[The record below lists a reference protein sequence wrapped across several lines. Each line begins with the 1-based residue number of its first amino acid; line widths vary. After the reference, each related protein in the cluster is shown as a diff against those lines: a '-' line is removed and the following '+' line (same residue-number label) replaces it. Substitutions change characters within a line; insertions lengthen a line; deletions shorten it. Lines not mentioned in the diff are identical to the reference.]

1 MNEKTLLDMLA
12 KMMQPADAVS
22 TNVEHGHSAIDKE
35 IDKFG
40 GYTMSQTPERKLV
53 GQGLG
58 MLEWAGT
65 ALMPGT
71 KNMKAMNA
79 MMKVLKDV
87 SLKRS
92 ANKSM
97 QQLKMCTDPSK
108 VKNLKDEAGI
118 LQLYEEWL
126 KLMGKS
132 KNYSRAENLYDTE
145 ISILDKLK
153 K

>member
-71 KNMKAMNA
+71 KDMKAMNA

-97 QQLKMCTDPSK
+97 QQLKMGTDPSK

>member
-71 KNMKAMNA
+71 KDMKAMNA

-97 QQLKMCTDPSK
+97 QQLKMGTDPSK

-153 K
+153 

>member
-71 KNMKAMNA
+71 KDMKAMNA

-97 QQLKMCTDPSK
+97 QQLKMGTDPSK
-108 VKNLKDEAGI
+108 VKNLEGEAGI

-145 ISILDKLK
+145 MAILDKLK
-153 K
+153 

>member
-65 ALMPGT
+65 ALMPGA
-71 KNMKAMNA
+71 KDINAMNA

-97 QQLKMCTDPSK
+97 QQLKMGTDPSK

>member
-1 MNEKTLLDMLA
+1 MNEKFIQMLA
-12 KMMQPADAVS
+12 QYMQSAEPVS
-22 TNVEHGHSAIDKE
+22 TKVEHGHTAIDKE
-35 IDKFG
+35 IKK
-40 GYTMSQTPERKLV
+40 YKHTMSEDPGKQIIAP
-53 GQGLG
+53 GLG

-65 ALMPGT
+65 ALGPGV
-71 KNMKAMNA
+71 KVSKQGAA
-79 MMKVLKDV
+79 ALAKVLKDI

-97 QQLKMCTDPSK
+97 RQLKMGTAPSK
-108 VKNLKDEAGI
+108 VKNLEGEAGI

-145 ISILDKLK
+145 MAILDKLK
-153 K
+153 